1 MLVSTNPFS
10 GEQVFTIKELSSAA
24 ILERLELAGKTYEHW
39 KSKSVQERIEKLTNL
54 AKVLRKR
61 KTELAD
67 AITSEM
73 GKPIV
78 QSEAEIDKCAWL
90 CEYYASNAETQLQ
103 ITPIASDAL
112 ESYVRYDPLGFI
124 LGVMPWNFP
133 FWQVFRFAVPTL
145 TAGNGVI
152 LKHASNVSL
161 CGVLV
166 EQVFLEGGYPYGIFQ
181 FFPIKSNKVSALLE
195 QPIIK
200 GVSLTGSTPAGSAV
214 AGKAGSLI
222 KKSVLELGGNNAL
235 VVFEDADLQR
245 TIDICIQARF
255 QNTGQSCI
263 AGKRL
268 LLHKNI
274 AEDFLI
280 GLKEKVASLKSGNPK
295 ERDTY
300 IGVMAR
306 ESLAAD
312 LELQLQTSIS
322 MGANL
327 FYGGKR
333 NSAYFEPTIVTEV
346 KPGMPIFDE
355 ETFGPLL
362 AVSTFKD
369 DEEAL
374 ELVSQSKFGLG
385 VSLFTKSESRINRL
399 IPLLDEGAVFINELV
414 KSDPR
419 LPFGGVKISG
429 YGRELSLEGIR
440 EFVNKKT
447 VYRART

>member
-1 MLVSTNPFS
+1 
-10 GEQVFTIKELSSAA
+10 
-24 ILERLELAGKTYEHW
+24 
-39 KSKSVQERIEKLTNL
+39 
-54 AKVLRKR
+54 
-61 KTELAD
+61 
-67 AITSEM
+67 
-73 GKPIV
+73 
-78 QSEAEIDKCAWL
+78 
-90 CEYYASNAETQLQ
+90 
-103 ITPIASDAL
+103 
-112 ESYVRYDPLGFI
+112 
-124 LGVMPWNFP
+124 MPWNYP
-133 FWQVFRFAVPTL
+133 FWQVFRFAVPAL

-161 CGVLV
+161 CGVL
-166 EQVFLEGGYPYGIFQ
+166 LEKLFFEAGYPSGIFQ
-181 FFPIKSNKVSALLE
+181 FFPIHSDKVNAVLE
-195 QPIIK
+195 NPIIK
-200 GVSLTGSTPAGSAV
+200 GVSLTGSTPAGCAV

-268 LLHKNI
+268 LLHANI
-274 AEDFLI
+274 AQDFLI
-280 GLKEKVASLKSGNPK
+280 GLKEKVAILKVGNPK
-295 ERDTY
+295 DRDTY

-306 ESLAAD
+306 ESLAVD
-312 LELQLQTSIS
+312 LELQLQKSIS

-327 FYGGKR
+327 FYGGNR
-333 NSAYFEPTIVTEV
+333 DATYFEPTIVTEV

-362 AVSTFKD
+362 AVTQFKD
-369 DEEAL
+369 EQEAL
-374 ELVSQSKFGLG
+374 NLISQSKFGLG
-385 VSLFTKSESRINRL
+385 VSLFTKSEARINRM
-399 IPLLDEGAVFINELV
+399 IPELEEGAVFINELV

-447 VYRART
+447 VYRARF